1 MSEKSDKKVDG
12 VVVVKKYANRRL
24 YDTSK
29 SAYVT
34 LEDLCQLVKDDVEFV
49 VKDAKSEEDLTRTI
63 LTQII
68 FEQELKGYS
77 ILPAPFLK
85 QVIKFYGTSVGCV
98 LPSYLAKVM
107 ENFSDNEDKMKSSMG
122 VGGGNSPFKQFEE
135 MGKKNME
142 FFGQTMN
149 IFNPFGVK
157 PSSDEKKD

>member
-1 MSEKSDKKVDG
+1 MTDKKIDG
-12 VVVVKKYANRRL
+12 VVVIKKYANRRL

-29 SAYVT
+29 SSYVT
-34 LEDLCQLVKDDVEFV
+34 LEDLCQLVKDDIDFV
-49 VKDAKSEEDLTRTI
+49 VKDAKSDEDLTRTI

-85 QVIKFYGTSVGCV
+85 QVIKFYGTSVGGV
-98 LPSYLAKVM
+98 LPSYLDKVM
-107 ENFSDNEDKMKSSMG
+107 ESFSENEDKMKDFMNSG
-122 VGGGNSPFKQFEE
+122 KDFSPFKQFEE

-149 IFNPFGVK
+149 IFNPFGVGNT
-157 PSSDEKKD
+157 SDNKKED